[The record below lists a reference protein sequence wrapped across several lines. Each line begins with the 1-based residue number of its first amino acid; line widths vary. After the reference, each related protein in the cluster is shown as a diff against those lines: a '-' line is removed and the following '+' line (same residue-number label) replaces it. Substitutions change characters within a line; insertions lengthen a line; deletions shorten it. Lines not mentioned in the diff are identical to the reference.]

1 MIMAPVLHGPNFGS
15 FRWSK
20 CARQNLNAFLHSDES
35 YCLFETAPSSVEI
48 EIPRVRI
55 RSVSTRS
62 IAPKLPGETYSADEQ
77 CKFQFGQKSRTCT
90 FGGIDVCKR
99 LYCKIYNE
107 PRCRSILLPAAEGSI
122 KIFIFIYFSLRRKFD
137 MIWFR
142 YELWNEQMVSIW
154 LLRQNWH
161 KRWQRSDRR

>member
-107 PRCRSILLPAAEGSI
+107 PRCRSILLPAAEGSS
-122 KIFIFIYFSLRRKFD
+122 KNIYILFFSFCTKFD

-161 KRWQRSDRR
+161 KRR

>member
-1 MIMAPVLHGPNFGS
+1 MAPVLHGPNFGS

-99 LYCKIYNE
+99 LY
-107 PRCRSILLPAAEGSI
+107 
-122 KIFIFIYFSLRRKFD
+122 
-137 MIWFR
+137 
-142 YELWNEQMVSIW
+142 
-154 LLRQNWH
+154 
-161 KRWQRSDRR
+161 